1 MRDAVIVTAVRTP
14 GGKAF
19 KGAYSTMR
27 PEDLGAVAIRGALDR
42 TPGLDPQD
50 IEDVIVGCSF
60 PEAEQGMDLGRIC
73 ALRAGLPVS
82 VAGVT
87 VNRFCSSGLQ
97 ALAYGAQ
104 TVAMGSAEVV
114 LAGGVESMTRVP
126 MPGNLPMPNPGL
138 TADRPDSYLDMGL
151 TAENVAER
159 FGVSREDQDAF
170 AAESHRRALAAQAE
184 GRFHQE
190 LVPVEVV
197 RYRPGANGEPRK
209 ETVLQT
215 VDEGP
220 RPGTTVERLAA
231 LKPVFRKGGSVT
243 AGNSSQMTDAAAMSV
258 FMTAEKASAL
268 GLRPIARLVSF
279 AAAGVDPAVM
289 GIGPVVAIPKALT
302 GAGLRLQDV
311 DLIEL
316 NEAFASQALCV
327 IRELGLDPASVN
339 VNGGAIALGH
349 PLGCTGAKLAA
360 TLLHE
365 LARRRGRYGI
375 VSMCVGTGMG
385 AAGVFENLLR

>member
-14 GGKAF
+14 AGKAF

-27 PEDLGAVAIRGALDR
+27 PEDLGSAAIRGALDR
-42 TPGLDPQD
+42 TPGLDPQEVD
-50 IEDVIVGCSF
+50 DVIVGCSF

-73 ALRAGLPVS
+73 ALRAGLPDS

-97 ALAYGAQ
+97 ALAYGSQ
-104 TVAMGSAEVV
+104 TVSMGSAEVV
-114 LAGGVESMTRVP
+114 VAGGAESMTRVP
-126 MPGNLPMPNPGL
+126 MAGNLLMPNPGL
-138 TADRPDSYLDMGL
+138 AADRPDLYLDMGL

-159 FGVSREDQDAF
+159 FGVSREEQDAF
-170 AAESHRRALAAQAE
+170 AAESHRRAVAAQAE
-184 GRFHQE
+184 GRFEQE

-197 RYRPGANGEPRK
+197 RYRPGANGEPRR
-209 ETVLQT
+209 ETFLHAA
-215 VDEGP
+215 DEGP
-220 RPGTTVERLAA
+220 RPGTTVETLAA

-258 FMTAEKASAL
+258 IMSAEKAAAL
-268 GLRPIARLVSF
+268 GLKPIARLVSF
-279 AAAGVDPAVM
+279 AAVGVDPSVM
-289 GIGPVVAIPKALT
+289 GIGPVAAIPKALK
-302 GAGLRLQDV
+302 GAGLRLQDI

-316 NEAFASQALCV
+316 NEAFASQALYV
-327 IRELGLDPASVN
+327 IRELGLDLSRVN

-360 TLLHE
+360 TLFHE
-365 LARRRGRYGI
+365 LARRRGRYGL
-375 VSMCVGTGMG
+375 VSMCVGLGMG
-385 AAGVFENLLR
+385 AAGVFENLL